1 MICELRGFGVNVL
14 GKPIRCIPALDG
26 HHLIN
31 RAKFK
36 RGSKVDKYIQK
47 HPEIFFSDVCGVH
60 NRDKW
65 ADTPVARRILL
76 KRKVDTWGIE
86 YVKSVINGMP
96 WKVVPHEL
104 TYDGI
109 MSAPLPK

>member
-1 MICELRGFGVNVL
+1 MICELWGFGANVL
-14 GKPIRCIPALDG
+14 GKVIKCSNALDR

-31 RAKFK
+31 RSKFK
-36 RGSKVDKYIQK
+36 RGSAVDKYIEK

-60 NRDKW
+60 NCDRW

-96 WKVVPHEL
+96 WKVAHPEL
-104 TYDGI
+104 SYKGI